1 MYKKGSTVHA
11 RSFSIKHAQ
20 NSLGHPR
27 VGIVVSTKV
36 SKKAV
41 VRNRLRRRFY
51 AQMRE
56 LLARLDG
63 GVDIVIMV
71 RHQAIDQDSA
81 QIGHDLE
88 KALNRA
94 NLLKPNN

>member
-1 MYKKGSTVHA
+1 MHA
-11 RSFSIKHAQ
+11 RSFSIKHAR
-20 NSLGHPR
+20 NNLGHPR

-71 RHQAIDQDSA
+71 RHQAIDQDSS
-81 QIGHDLE
+81 QIGNDLE
-88 KALNRA
+88 KTLNRA